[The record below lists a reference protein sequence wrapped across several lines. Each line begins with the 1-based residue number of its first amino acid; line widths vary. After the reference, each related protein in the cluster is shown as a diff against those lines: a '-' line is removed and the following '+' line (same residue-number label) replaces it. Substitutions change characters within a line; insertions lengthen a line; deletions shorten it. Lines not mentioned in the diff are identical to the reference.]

1 MADMDVWDWV
11 LFGGAAFVAV
21 TSLVILMLRHRDEG
35 LADLEAQRSVEQGRQ
50 RHQPA
55 DEKQQQQ
62 TKRAA

>member
-35 LADLEAQRSVEQGRQ
+35 LAGFDAKRAAEQACQQR
-50 RHQPA
+50 QPS
-55 DEKQQQQ
+55 DEKQRQQA
-62 TKRAA
+62 KRAA

>member
-35 LADLEAQRSVEQGRQ
+35 LADREPQTVVEQERQ
-50 RHQPA
+50 RRQPA

-62 TKRAA
+62 AKRAA